1 MWYMYHMYVCTH
13 IHVVEHIYIY
23 TCRVITR
30 VITRVN
36 PGVPTMKNLKNDTY
50 ETMNYLYET

>member
-1 MWYMYHMYVCTH
+1 MN
-13 IHVVEHIYIY
+13 VVEHIY
-23 TCRVITR
+23 TCR